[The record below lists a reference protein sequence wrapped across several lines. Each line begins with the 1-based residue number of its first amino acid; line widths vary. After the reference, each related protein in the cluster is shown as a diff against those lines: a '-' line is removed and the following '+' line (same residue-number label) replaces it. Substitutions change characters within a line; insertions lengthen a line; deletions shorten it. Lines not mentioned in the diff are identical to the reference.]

1 MPRILVLNAGSGSET
16 CSLFELPDT
25 RLPAEPLEPIWESN
39 YNSTAPGQ
47 PPGKI
52 VLRVRRGNAEIEAGS
67 VATESDASERNERL
81 LELLWDSRTKIV
93 TGPTEI
99 DLVGHR
105 VVHGGSEYG
114 TAVRVT
120 EDVEATI
127 ERWSPFAP
135 LHNPNSLIGIRV
147 VRKLFGT
154 GKPQAAVF
162 DTAFHRTLSEP
173 AATYAGPYH
182 WLEQGIRR
190 YGFHGT
196 SFRWAAPRAA
206 QLLNRQNDDELRLIV
221 CHLGGGCSLCATR
234 GGRSIDTTMGFTPLD
249 GVVMCTRSG
258 SVDPGILLY
267 LARQG
272 ATIDEIE
279 RALTKESGLKGLSG
293 LPGDTRII
301 IPEANRGNPR
311 AALAMN
317 VFIHRLRAGI
327 GEMLAALGQSPHAIV
342 FTDVIG
348 ETEPGIR
355 LAACEAFAFL
365 GLRLDPLKNAAS
377 PCDADIAASES
388 TVRVLIIRSREAWQ
402 IARECFA
409 LLNGKH

>member
-25 RLPAEPLEPIWESN
+25 RLPAEPLEPIWESK
-39 YNSTAPGQ
+39 YNSTTPGQ

-67 VATESDASERNERL
+67 VPTESDASERNERL
-81 LELLWDSRTKIV
+81 LELLWDSRAKIV

-114 TAVRVT
+114 AAVRVT

-234 GGRSIDTTMGFTPLD
+234 VGRSIDTTMGFTPLD

-388 TVRVLIIRSREAWQ
+388 TVRVLLIRSREAWQ

-409 LLNGKH
+409 LLNSKH

>member
-1 MPRILVLNAGSGSET
+1 MRRILVLNAGSGSQT

-25 RLPAEPLEPIWESN
+25 RLPAEPLEPIWESK
-39 YNSTAPGQ
+39 YNSTTPGQ

-52 VLRVRRGNAEIEAGS
+52 VLRVRRGNVEIDAGS
-67 VATESDASERNERL
+67 VATESDALERNERL

-93 TGPTEI
+93 TRPSEI
-99 DLVGHR
+99 DLIGHR
-105 VVHGGSEYG
+105 VVHGGAVFAA
-114 TAVRVT
+114 AVRVT

-127 ERWSPFAP
+127 HRCSVFAP

-147 VRKLFGT
+147 ARKIFGAET
-154 GKPQAAVF
+154 PQTAVF
-162 DTAFHRTLSEP
+162 DTAFHRTLSES

-196 SFRWAAPRAA
+196 SFRWAAERSAHM
-206 QLLNRQNDDELRLIV
+206 LNSKQDNELRLIL

-249 GVVMCTRSG
+249 GVAMCTRSG
-258 SVDPGILLY
+258 TVDPGILIY
-267 LARQG
+267 LAGQG
-272 ATIDEIE
+272 ATIDELN
-279 RALTKESGLKGLSG
+279 RVLNQESGLKGLSG

-301 IPEANRGNPR
+301 IPEANKGNPR
-311 AALAMN
+311 AILAMN

-327 GEMLAALGQSPHAIV
+327 GEMLAALGQPPHAIV

-348 ETEPGIR
+348 ESEPGIR
-355 LAACEAFAFL
+355 AAACEAFGFL
-365 GLRLDPLKNAAS
+365 GLHLDQSRNAVS
-377 PCDADIAASES
+377 PADTDIAAPES
-388 TVRVLIIRSREAWQ
+388 AVRVLLIKSREAWQ
-402 IARECFA
+402 IARESFA
-409 LLNGKH
+409 LLNGQH